1 MKVGNPSVL
10 ITVSL
15 VFLYLSNFYP
25 ALSRENDQHE
35 ARIQSFEKVISKT
48 VKLNYLLYL
57 PSKYQ
62 EEEKWPLLI
71 FLHGNGAQ
79 DDINMI
85 RTYGPP
91 KLIEE
96 GRDFSYICLAPQL
109 PGDVHWDPDA
119 LYALVLDIIDDYSI
133 DENKIYLTGLSR
145 GGFGTWEF
153 AVSYPD
159 LFAAIA
165 PVCARGISG
174 IERVKDIPIWIFHGE
189 QDPGVPVQDS
199 KLLYE
204 ELIAVNADVRI
215 TIYPDL
221 GHDIWDRV
229 YNDNL
234 FWDWLFKQKK

>member
-1 MKVGNPSVL
+1 MYRKIIRLLLISFFIFGSFTLHGQEQKV
-10 ITVSL
+10 
-15 VFLYLSNFYP
+15 
-25 ALSRENDQHE
+25 SR
-35 ARIQSFEKVISKT
+35 FEKKQFEKEITQT

-57 PSKYQ
+57 SSTYQ
-62 EEEKWPLLI
+62 ENEKWPLLI
-71 FLHGNGAQ
+71 FLHGDGAQ
-79 DDINMI
+79 RDINLI

-96 GRDFSYICLAPQL
+96 GRDFPFVCLAPQL

-119 LYALVLDIIDDYSI
+119 LYALTQEIINEYSI
-133 DENKIYLTGLSR
+133 DENRIYLTGLSR

-159 LFAAIA
+159 LFAAVA

-174 IERVKDIPIWIFHGE
+174 IERIKDIPIWIFHGE
-189 QDPGVPVQDS
+189 LDPGVPVQDS

-204 ELIAVNADVRI
+204 ELIAVDADVRI

-229 YNDNL
+229 YTDEL
-234 FWDWLFKQKK
+234 FWGWLLDQKK

>member
-1 MKVGNPSVL
+1 MKL
-10 ITVSL
+10 IEYIVIFSL
-15 VFLYLSNFYP
+15 VFLLASTFCSVR
-25 ALSRENDQHE
+25 AQENDKFQGQIHNFSKE
-35 ARIQSFEKVISKT
+35 ISKH
-48 VKLNYLLYL
+48 VNLNYLLYL
-57 PSKYQ
+57 PSDYQ
-62 EEEKWPLLI
+62 EGQEWPLLI
-71 FLHGNGAQ
+71 FLHGDGGQ
-79 DDINMI
+79 KDINLI
-85 RTYGPP
+85 RGYGPP

-96 GRDFSYICLAPQL
+96 GHDLPLICLAPQL
-109 PGDVHWDPDA
+109 PGDVHWNPDE
-119 LYALVLDIIDDYSI
+119 LYALVQEVISNYSI
-133 DENKIYLTGLSR
+133 DENRIYLSGLSR

-189 QDPGVPVQDS
+189 LDPGVPVQDS
-199 KLLYE
+199 KWLYQ

-229 YNDNL
+229 YHDEI
-234 FWDWLFKQKK
+234 FWEWLMRQKK